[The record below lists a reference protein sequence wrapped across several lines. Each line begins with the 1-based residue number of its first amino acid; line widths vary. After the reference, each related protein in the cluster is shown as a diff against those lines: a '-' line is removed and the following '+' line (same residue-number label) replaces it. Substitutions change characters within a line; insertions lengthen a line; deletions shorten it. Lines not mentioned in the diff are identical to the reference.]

1 MPGVAR
7 PVDHGNEPAQRVAQ
21 DDRPS
26 NADGVAEGTQGGGA
40 RRVDHGNEPAERVAQ
55 DDRPSNADGVA
66 EGTHVVGAHLEAP
79 GRRIAPLRTA
89 VTAQVEV
96 DDLRYQIGRE

>member
-7 PVDHGNEPAQRVAQ
+7 PVDHGNEPAQ
-21 DDRPS
+21 
-26 NADGVAEGTQGGGA
+26 
-40 RRVDHGNEPAERVAQ
+40 RVAQ

-89 VTAQVEV
+89 VAAQVEV
-96 DDLRYQIGRE
+96 DDLRYLRQASEVRLQIRVVETPQAPVPQDGGGALSHRPARG